1 MRIPAKGKTKL
12 AAAAG
17 KLIGEAKATQEAIER
32 SERVQERLQS
42 IDAQKELA
50 KFNQQLAIDRAKF
63 HAAMN
68 LEEEKR
74 ARQWQL
80 EKMELASR
88 IDFEESERKRAAEKA
103 EYEAGIR
110 LIQESE
116 NLTDTQ
122 KADAIY
128 KFNLKKQAGYT
139 APSQREEDPIKTLVR
154 QKIQAMSQPTA
165 QTEMQLG
172 ERVPTSE
179 VPEKLPVTA
188 RERFNITKAGQ
199 VIPWYSKPVSE
210 WGKTYYY
217 GEEGAVPSETA
228 SQVVLPNRIRV
239 ISPDGRTGTIL
250 ENEWPQY
257 ESAGF
262 RRL

>member
-1 MRIPAKGKTKL
+1 MRIPAKGKTQL

-17 KLIGEAKATQEAIER
+17 KLIGEAQATQEAIER
-32 SERVQERLQS
+32 SQRVQERLQS
-42 IDAQKELA
+42 LAIQKEMA
-50 KFNQQLAIDRAKF
+50 QFNQQLAIDRAKF
-63 HAAMN
+63 NLAMD

-110 LIQESE
+110 LIQENE
-116 NLTDTQ
+116 NLTDAQ

-154 QKIQAMSQPTA
+154 QKIQAMSQP
-165 QTEMQLG
+165 EMELG
-172 ERVPTSE
+172 KEITPPARIQ
-179 VPEKLPVTA
+179 KAVTP
-188 RERFNITKAGQ
+188 I
-199 VIPWYSKPVSE
+199 
-210 WGKTYYY
+210 
-217 GEEGAVPSETA
+217 
-228 SQVVLPNRIRV
+228 PNRIRV

-250 ENEWPQY
+250 ENEWSQY